1 MTYTWNMRLM
11 GDVFVLPGD
20 IVDNHLRLAGS
31 TQLKVLLW
39 CARCGRGEFDAQACS
54 AAIGVSPADC
64 VDALQY
70 WLQTGVLTENG
81 APASVPAA
89 PPKPAALQPEYAAFS

>member
-1 MTYTWNMRLM
+1 MGESPFPLCEKVPLKDDKIERQYLMTYTWNMRLM

-54 AAIGVSPADC
+54 AAIGVSPADF
-64 VDALQY
+64 VDALQ
-70 WLQTGVLTENG
+70 
-81 APASVPAA
+81 
-89 PPKPAALQPEYAAFS
+89 